1 MLLTHLPPDLLRL
14 NLSDQVLSYSLLGV
28 DSAGSH
34 RYNDIQEKATFDSE
48 IFFYI
53 ILPPIIFHAGYS
65 MRKKQFFDNF
75 GSILTLALLGT
86 AISTVI
92 IACLVWLCVQLL
104 PTQVTAAQYF
114 RERYFNN
121 YKVI

>member
-1 MLLTHLPPDLLRL
+1 MLRL

-28 DSAGSH
+28 DSAGSP
-34 RYNDIQEKATFDSE
+34 RYSDIQEKATFDSE

-104 PTQVTAAQYF
+104 STQVTAVQYF
-114 RERYFNN
+114 RERSLNIST
-121 YKVI
+121 KS